1 MIVVAVVIVVV
12 MVVIVVVVVVVVVVV
27 MIVVV
32 VVLTVVVVVV
42 DVVVIVVG
50 DVVVVEASRGDL
62 VVSGAFPP
70 EQASV
75 PGVVIPTIIRAINT
89 LSIALIIPRKL

>member
-1 MIVVAVVIVVV
+1 MQ
-12 MVVIVVVVVVVVVVV
+12 
-27 MIVVV
+27 
-32 VVLTVVVVVV
+32 
-42 DVVVIVVG
+42 VVG